1 MMKQFLPKGLPAEG
15 PHRMVDGL
23 LDGLADSA
31 KSMVGSV
38 IGGAKGAGADLSQA
52 LDKPFKEITG
62 MEGPHHM
69 IDRALNGY
77 ADAVQNSISIGA
89 IGSLQKVGK
98 GISRALD
105 HPLEQLRG
113 GR

>member
-15 PHRMVDGL
+15 PHRMVDSL

-38 IGGAKGAGADLSQA
+38 IGGAKGVGADLSQA
-52 LDKPFKEITG
+52 LDRPFKEVTG
-62 MEGPHHM
+62 MEGPHHV

-77 ADAVQNSISIGA
+77 ADAVQNSINTGA
-89 IGSLQKVGK
+89 IESLKKVGE
-98 GISRALD
+98 GIARALD
-105 HPLEQLRG
+105 HPLEQLK
-113 GR
+113 